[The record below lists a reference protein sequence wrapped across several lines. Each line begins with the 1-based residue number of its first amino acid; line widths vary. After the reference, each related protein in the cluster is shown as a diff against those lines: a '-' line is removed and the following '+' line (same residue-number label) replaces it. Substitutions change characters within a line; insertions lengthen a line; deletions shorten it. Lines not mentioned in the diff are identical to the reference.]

1 MRFIFGAALATMFT
15 TSEYWVNA
23 IATEETRGRLIG
35 IYATIFSLGWAT
47 GPLLLGALGAESWAP
62 LIVTTLLLGLSMI
75 PLTILR
81 HGAPIPEKP
90 APGGLLEILR
100 LAPVAALAPFVYGA
114 VEIGVF
120 SLLPVYALHHGL
132 SASEGAGM
140 LAALGAGNVALQY
153 PIGWLAD
160 RMDRQ
165 RLLVFCALAGV
176 VGALSLPFVLHAPAL
191 LYMTL
196 FSWGGVVVGLYTMG
210 LVLLGARFKG
220 PQLAAANTA
229 VMILYSAGGL
239 LAPPVS
245 GAAMDLF
252 PPHGLVWVLGL
263 LCGSYALFATLAMCR
278 PQNA

>member
-1 MRFIFGAALATMFT
+1 
-15 TSEYWVNA
+15 VNA
-23 IATEETRGRLIG
+23 IATEATRGRLIG
-35 IYATIFSLGWAT
+35 LYATLFSLGWAT
-47 GPLLLGALGAESWAP
+47 GPLLLGLLGVESWTP
-62 LIVTTLLLGLSMI
+62 LIVTTTLLALSTI
-75 PLTILR
+75 PLTIAR
-81 HGAPIPEKP
+81 KIAPVPEET

-120 SLLPVYALHHGL
+120 ALLPVYAIQQGL
-132 SASEGAGM
+132 TPSRGAAM
-140 LAALGAGNVALQY
+140 LAALSAGNVALQY

-160 RMDRQ
+160 RMDRS
-165 RLLVFCALAGV
+165 RLLVLCALAGV
-176 VGALSLPFVLHAPAL
+176 LGAASLPLVIGHAPL
-191 LYMTL
+191 LYGTL
-196 FSWGGVVVGLYTMG
+196 FLWGGVVVGLYTLG

-220 PQLAAANTA
+220 AQLAAANTA

-263 LCGSYALFATLAMCR
+263 LCGAFAAYAALAR
-278 PQNA
+278 PR